1 MAGAPGT
8 RARRLR
14 AVCVRTAADLVS
26 SVTTSCRSTWAVRR
40 FPPWPASCGCAGRVI
55 FNDTHRG
62 GAPRGTHYSLACAEV
77 EWLPSCFRF
86 GVGVVTITTLIGR
99 TRRPPAVF
107 SQYFEP
113 FAIAGLSTYGDRCR
127 AKSWCRGRKWNT
139 PGAQSGHRDG
149 TAAGVASL
157 GETRAARHMNQ
168 KGKRTGNAIK

>member
-1 MAGAPGT
+1 MAGTLGKALYRT
-8 RARRLR
+8 REWQVLRAACKRALR

-86 GVGVVTITTLIGR
+86 GVGVVTITAHYWTR
-99 TRRPPAVF
+99 TA
-107 SQYFEP
+107 
-113 FAIAGLSTYGDRCR
+113 T
-127 AKSWCRGRKWNT
+127 T
-139 PGAQSGHRDG
+139 
-149 TAAGVASL
+149 
-157 GETRAARHMNQ
+157 ETRTNTNQ
-168 KGKRTGNAIK
+168 ETDNA